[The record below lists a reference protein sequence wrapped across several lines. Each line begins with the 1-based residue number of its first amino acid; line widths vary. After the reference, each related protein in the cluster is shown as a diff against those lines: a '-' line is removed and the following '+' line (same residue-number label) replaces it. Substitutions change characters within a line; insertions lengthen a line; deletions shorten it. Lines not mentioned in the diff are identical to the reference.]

1 MKAII
6 IIALLLAGSVS
17 AQKINLA
24 TDKAEI
30 TFDLGDEVENGTVSG
45 LTTKVKLDLD
55 NLSGASIEASV
66 EVKSIDTNEPSRE
79 EHVRFGEDYFD
90 GNNHPLITFTSSKV
104 VKTESGYMAY
114 GKLTMKGI
122 TIDQNVPF
130 AIVDNTLIARMKLHT
145 GNFDIHEDAPESS
158 DEYNAVV
165 RIKVP
170 LK

>member
-6 IIALLLAGSVS
+6 LIAMLATVHAFG
-17 AQKINLA
+17 QKVNLA

-30 TFDLGDEVENGTVSG
+30 TFDLSDEVENGTVSG
-45 LTTKVKLDLD
+45 LTTKVSLDLD
-55 NLSGASIEASV
+55 NVTGASIEASV

-79 EHVRFGEDYFD
+79 EHVRFGDDYFD
-90 GNNHPLITFTSSKV
+90 GNNHPLITYTSNKV

-122 TIDQNVPF
+122 TVDQNVPF

-145 GNFDIHEDAPESS
+145 GNFDIHEDAPETS
-158 DEYNAVV
+158 DEFNAVV